1 MYPRSSQTL
10 KIGIYLL
17 IDKSTKIGKSDLID
31 IDCIDQS
38 VEIDDT
44 LVSFIDLSRF
54 YRFHLFLSEDTF
66 GKVVLFFRTKYSKR
80 KFGFHFFKAIVDT
93 SFRKCFDVFVH

>member
-1 MYPRSSQTL
+1 MGSC
-10 KIGIYLL
+10 IYLL
-17 IDKSTKIGKSDLID
+17 IDKSIKIGESDLID
-31 IDCIDQS
+31 IHCIDQS

-44 LVSFIDLSRF
+44 LVSL
-54 YRFHLFLSEDTF
+54 DTF
-66 GKVVLFFRTKYSKR
+66 GKVVLFFLTKYSKR